1 MAWINWATL
10 FVLPLLG
17 WGWTIMDELG
27 QGWDFFVLL
36 LNLVRVDMGQ
46 GSDNHCKPEVMLDHA
61 TLNFFS
67 SFSLKDQTHMLSMR
81 NGLSLH
87 PMCLPGV
94 LPPVQ
99 LSQMRIG
106 IGEENGSLHMD
117 MTGTL
122 PVNQETME
130 YRLANQGT
138 SSSHP
143 SVPNL
148 TDIMNSETS
157 FGLESSIQA
166 HLGPFQLQT
175 SSADICREDVL
186 PHQQLNISCA
196 GTNSL
201 VSLPYDAQASGV
213 KDSNTLESCI
223 QRRDLSE
230 GMLLKNIEHNQ
241 VPFPQLNG
249 MHTGRSVPND
259 DMKTDRLDF

>member
-1 MAWINWATL
+1 
-10 FVLPLLG
+10 
-17 WGWTIMDELG
+17 
-27 QGWDFFVLL
+27 
-36 LNLVRVDMGQ
+36 
-46 GSDNHCKPEVMLDHA
+46 
-61 TLNFFS
+61 
-67 SFSLKDQTHMLSMR
+67 MR

-175 SSADICREDVL
+175 SSA
-186 PHQQLNISCA
+186 
-196 GTNSL
+196 
-201 VSLPYDAQASGV
+201 VSLTLPY
-213 KDSNTLESCI
+213 E
-223 QRRDLSE
+223 
-230 GMLLKNIEHNQ
+230 
-241 VPFPQLNG
+241 
-249 MHTGRSVPND
+249 
-259 DMKTDRLDF
+259 